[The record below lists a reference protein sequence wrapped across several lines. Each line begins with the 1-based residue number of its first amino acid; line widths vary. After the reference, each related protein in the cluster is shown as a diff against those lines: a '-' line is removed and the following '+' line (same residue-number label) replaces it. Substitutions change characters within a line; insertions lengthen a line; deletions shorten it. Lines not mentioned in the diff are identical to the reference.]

1 MNNYFN
7 NLDKLFNI
15 ESEIKYKYNYNDE
28 KIIQNE
34 SVAPAN
40 KKKLNSHLDKEL
52 QIISVNSRDSNK
64 TLFEKEKYKP
74 NNEELKKALEYIKK
88 IEERKKIIE
97 NQLPDLIKEQEKLKK
112 ILLYEH
118 VDSLIL
124 ELNSKSQCN
133 NDPKKPNLKK
143 PNPNKNFDEIK
154 EQKKFLDNIKKS
166 VNRVTDT
173 L

>member
-15 ESEIKYKYNYNDE
+15 ESEIKYNYNDE
-28 KIIQNE
+28 KIIQDE

-40 KKKLNSHLDKEL
+40 KKKLNSDLDKEL
-52 QIISVNSRDSNK
+52 QIISVKSRDSNK

-74 NNEELKKALEYIKK
+74 NNEELKKALDYIKK

-112 ILLYEH
+112 RLLYEH

-133 NDPKKPNLKK
+133 NDLKK
-143 PNPNKNFDEIK
+143 PNPNKNYDEIK
-154 EQKKFLDNIKKS
+154 NKKS
-166 VNRVTDT
+166 F
-173 L
+173 

>member
-88 IEERKKIIE
+88 IEERKK
-97 NQLPDLIKEQEKLKK
+97 N
-112 ILLYEH
+112 H
-118 VDSLIL
+118 
-124 ELNSKSQCN
+124 
-133 NDPKKPNLKK
+133 
-143 PNPNKNFDEIK
+143 
-154 EQKKFLDNIKKS
+154 
-166 VNRVTDT
+166 
-173 L
+173 